1 MEEKLES
8 IIVVKRD
15 GKKVAFD
22 GTKVAI
28 AIKKGFDSIESNYSN
43 EDINK
48 VLKELKESA
57 GFIRGEIS
65 KRVEIR
71 HTPELNFMYDTSL
84 EYAKRIEDKIKEIN
98 ENSEN

>member
-48 VLKELKESA
+48 VYNK
-57 GFIRGEIS
+57 
-65 KRVEIR
+65 V
-71 HTPELNFMYDTSL
+71 
-84 EYAKRIEDKIKEIN
+84 IEKIANSDKDKIKIEEIQDLI
-98 ENSEN
+98 EQQLRE